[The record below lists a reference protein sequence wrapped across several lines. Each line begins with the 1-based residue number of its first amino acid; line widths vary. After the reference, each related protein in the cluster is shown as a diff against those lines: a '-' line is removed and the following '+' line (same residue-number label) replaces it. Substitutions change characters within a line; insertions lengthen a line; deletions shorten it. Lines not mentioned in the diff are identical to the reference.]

1 MTVQYATDDFAQSPA
16 FNAFAAQEP
25 DVAQWLV
32 EKRKTF
38 DFACSLLNAVLKFG
52 GLTFAQLNAAKKCA
66 AKSKAFAKDAAEAQK
81 NAVAVNVEPI
91 IAAFE
96 KATKSGLKRPKLRFD
111 GFEATLAGKN
121 SKNAGAIYLKGKKAK
136 TNFAPRIW
144 GYQAADQSDDVYFG
158 KVQNGK
164 FVASFACT
172 YGDKAK
178 IEAALAD
185 PLAAA
190 VAYGKRYGACSCCAK
205 PLTNPLSVELGIGP
219 ICRAKYGL

>member
-52 GLTFAQLNAAKKCA
+52 GLTDKQLAAAQKCA
-66 AKSKAFAKDAAEAQK
+66 AKKAHAKVAEV

-96 KATKSGLKRPKLRFD
+96 AATKNGLKRPKLRFE
-111 GFEATLAGKN
+111 GFEAKLAPKNGKN
-121 SKNAGAIYLKGKKAK
+121 PGAIYLNGERFGVRVFEK
-136 TNFAPRIW
+136 PV
-144 GYQAADQSDDVYFG
+144 SDHEPVYFG
-158 KVQNGK
+158 KVQAGK
-164 FVASFACT
+164 FIPSFECKGA
-172 YGDKAK
+172 DKAN
-178 IEAALAD
+178 IVAALAD

-190 VAYGKRYGACSCCAK
+190 VAYGKRYGACSCCGRT
-205 PLTNPLSVELGIGP
+205 LTDPVSVERGIGP
-219 ICRAKYGL
+219 ICAERFGL